1 MRRFVEYAPVRY
13 LTIIFSAC
21 MLILPAYGHHSDAAL
36 EMDRVLTLEGTV
48 TEFSLRNPHAY
59 VVMSVTDDNGEQQA
73 WTAQMGSMITL
84 MRRGWARDS
93 LVVGDQVTVSLHPAR
108 DGRTYG
114 LVTTVAKDGTLIGVD
129 APLETQ
135 RDAAVAELPRATSV
149 EGRWIVDRESL
160 SADYPGGLDQLAA
173 RDLTLTDRG
182 RMAYEAFSQDSEE
195 NPELTCVPKP
205 TPSMIVYTDLYPIEI
220 TDNGDQTLTIRS
232 QYFDDSR
239 TVYMDGRAH
248 PDPSVRTRTG
258 HSVGSYESGT
268 LVIDT
273 RNFADHRS
281 PYQNG
286 MPSGAQKHVVE
297 RYRLIDNGARMEVEF
312 VLEDSEYI
320 VGSMTHRRALLYR
333 PDTDMSSFDCDE
345 DATRRFLPSNLL
357 DN

>member
-1 MRRFVEYAPVRY
+1 MRY
-13 LTIIFSAC
+13 LMIITAAC
-21 MLILPAYGHHSDAAL
+21 AVVLPAYGHHSDAAL

-59 VVMSVTDDNGEQQA
+59 IVVRAADETGEQRE

-84 MRRGWARDS
+84 MRRGWTRDS
-93 LVVGDQVTVSLHPAR
+93 LGVGDEVTVGLHPAR
-108 DGRTYG
+108 DGRPYG
-114 LVTTVAKDGTLIGVD
+114 LVTTVAKDGVPIGVAVPTETLASARSSD
-129 APLETQ
+129 A
-135 RDAAVAELPRATSV
+135 PRATSV

-160 SADYPGGLDQLAA
+160 AADYPGGLDQLML
-173 RDLTLTDRG
+173 RDLTLTEKG
-182 RMAYEAFSQDSEE
+182 RLAFEAFSQDSQE

-205 TPSMIVYTDLYPIEI
+205 TPSMIIYTDLYPIEI
-220 TDNGDQTLTIRS
+220 ADNGNQTLTVRS
-232 QYFDDSR
+232 QYFDDLR

-258 HSVGSYESGT
+258 HSVGRYEGDT

-286 MPSGAQKHVVE
+286 IPSGAQKHVIE
-297 RYRLIDNGARMEVEF
+297 RYRLIDDGARMEVEF
-312 VLEDSEYI
+312 FLEDPEYI

-333 PDTDMSSFDCDE
+333 PDTDMSAFNCDDE
-345 DATRRFLPSNLL
+345 ATRRFLPSNLL
-357 DN
+357 EN